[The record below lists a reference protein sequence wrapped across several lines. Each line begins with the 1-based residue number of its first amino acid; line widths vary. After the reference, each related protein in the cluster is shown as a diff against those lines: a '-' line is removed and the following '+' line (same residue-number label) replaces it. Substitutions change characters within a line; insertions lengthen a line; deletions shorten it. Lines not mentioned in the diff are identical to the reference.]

1 MQDRQE
7 GFLKKIVFNSYYD
20 TTIHLLI
27 RLFLEIFTKYENL
40 FFGKIGKISS

>member
-1 MQDRQE
+1 MQERQT
-7 GFLKKIVFNSYYD
+7 GFLKKVLNFYYD
-20 TTIHLLI
+20 TIHLLI